1 MIAGQIAPLYLFI
14 RIAAAVGGALVGYFL
29 SSPALR
35 ALYRLAFQ
43 RPIPGWLLP
52 LGKLGS
58 AALIG
63 LLIFFFL
70 PLGGGDG
77 WGWGPGWGAGAGG
90 GDAKTG
96 KTQGK
101 QTVSPGDGTVREK
114 LEIELLGGN
123 QVAADQR
130 YYLVKSMPPPA
141 KTLAELEDLL
151 KEKAGKLEVHIV
163 LTDDSVA
170 ASHPAVGRLRELLQ
184 RYRIP
189 TVEPREI
196 P

>member
-1 MIAGQIAPLYLFI
+1 
-14 RIAAAVGGALVGYFL
+14 RIAVAAGGALVGYFL
-29 SSPALR
+29 SGPVLR

-90 GDAKTG
+90 SDAKPG

-101 QTVSPGDGTVREK
+101 QTDPPRNRTVREK
-114 LEIELLGGN
+114 LEI
-123 QVAADQR
+123 
-130 YYLVKSMPPPA
+130 
-141 KTLAELEDLL
+141 DL
-151 KEKAGKLEVHIV
+151 
-163 LTDDSVA
+163 
-170 ASHPAVGRLRELLQ
+170 
-184 RYRIP
+184 
-189 TVEPREI
+189 
-196 P
+196 